1 MNKNLFTN
9 LAAMTLIIVG
19 VLLPDPWQRPVLFT
33 GLFALAGALTNSIA
47 IHMLF
52 EKIPGLYGSG
62 VIVMQFSAF
71 KRAIEQLI
79 MEQFF
84 SKQHLEQFFEQ
95 RMVASQRNL
104 NFSAVIDQLDLTLAW
119 QSLMQT
125 IKESSFGG
133 MLSMFGGDKALKSLQ
148 SPFEQKCRQALTEM
162 AEGEAFQKQ
171 LRDQLGHVT
180 ISDEM
185 HDQVREVVQGRLT
198 ELTPE
203 MVKHIIQQMIRQ
215 HLGWLVLWGGV
226 FGGLIGLA
234 SSFLPI

>member
-1 MNKNLFTN
+1 MNKNLLTN
-9 LAAMTLIIVG
+9 LVALTLIVVG
-19 VLLPDPWQRPVLFT
+19 VLLPEPWQRPVLFT
-33 GLFALAGALTNSIA
+33 GLFALAGAITNSLA

-95 RMVASQRNL
+95 RMAASQREL
-104 NFSAVIDQLDLTLAW
+104 DFSPVIEQLDLTPAW
-119 QSLMQT
+119 HSLMQT

-133 MLSMFGGDKALKSLQ
+133 MLSMFGGDKALKPLQ
-148 SPFEQKCRQALTEM
+148 SPFEQKLRQALTDM
-162 AEGEAFQKQ
+162 AAGEVFQQQ
-171 LRDQLGHVT
+171 LRDQIGHMT

-185 HDQVREVVQGRLT
+185 HDKVREVVQQRLA

-203 MVKHIIQQMIRQ
+203 MVKQIIQQMIRQ
-215 HLGWLVLWGGV
+215 HLGWLVVWGGV
-226 FGGLIGLA
+226 FGGLIGLG
-234 SSFLPI
+234 SSFLSI

>member
-1 MNKNLFTN
+1 MNKNLLTN
-9 LAAMTLIIVG
+9 LVALTLIVVG
-19 VLLPDPWQRPVLFT
+19 VWLPEPWQRPVLFT

-62 VIVMQFSAF
+62 VIVVQFAAF

-84 SKQHLEQFFEQ
+84 SQQHLEQFFEQ
-95 RMVASQRNL
+95 RMAESQQQL
-104 NFSAVIDQLDLTLAW
+104 DLSPVIEQLDLTPAW
-119 QSLMQT
+119 QSLLQT

-133 MLSMFGGDKALKSLQ
+133 MLSMFGGDKALKPLQ
-148 SPFEQKCRQALTEM
+148 SPFEQKLRQALTDM
-162 AEGEAFQKQ
+162 AEGELFQQQ
-171 LRDQLGHVT
+171 LRDQLGHLT

-185 HDQVREVVQGRLT
+185 HDKVREVVQQRLA
-198 ELTPE
+198 ELTPQ
-203 MVKHIIQQMIRQ
+203 MVKQIIQQMIRQ
-215 HLGWLVLWGGV
+215 HLGWLVVWGGV
-226 FGGLIGLA
+226 FGGLIGLG